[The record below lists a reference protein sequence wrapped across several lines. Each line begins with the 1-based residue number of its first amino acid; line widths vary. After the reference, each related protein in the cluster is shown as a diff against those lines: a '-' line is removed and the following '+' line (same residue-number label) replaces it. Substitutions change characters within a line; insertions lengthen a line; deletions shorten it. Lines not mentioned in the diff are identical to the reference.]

1 MKQSPYELERLMGIE
16 AYLTDDEGI
25 GGKLRASPS
34 DFVVEEVPDFKTADS
49 GGYLVAR
56 LTKENWETHHLIRDL
71 SRQLG
76 ISDDRIGVAGTKD
89 KRAITTQLISI
100 YGVTEEDLR
109 KVTLPRIRLTP
120 VGRSSK
126 PLVLGD
132 LAGNNFDIRLSGI
145 GIPVQELEA
154 RLTAITGEIT
164 TAGGVPNYFGYQRF
178 GIRRPITHLVGE
190 KLVKGDLEGAAMDY
204 IARSFPDENP
214 ENIEVRNY
222 VFQTRDF
229 KKGLELYPL
238 NLRYERTMMH
248 RLIERPGDY
257 AGAFRSLPGSLMK
270 MFVSAYQSLLFNR
283 MLSQRMLRQISI
295 SEPGEGDTVC
305 FNGPDGKPDVSKIE
319 QVTKKNKPDIN
330 YLYKR
335 KKVTLVL
342 PLVGKST
349 PVEKLDEI
357 CAKVLGEARVTPADF
372 VIPGIPELSSQGIWR
387 EMRLPVNPSFEA
399 EEGSARTRFFLTSGS
414 YATTVLRE
422 YMKGDPR
429 CME

>member
-1 MKQSPYELERLMGIE
+1 MKLSPYEIERLMGIE
-16 AYLTDDEGI
+16 AYLTGTDGI
-25 GGKLRASPS
+25 GGRLRDSPS
-34 DFVVEEVPDFKTADS
+34 DFAVEEVPAFKTGET

-76 ISDDRIGVAGTKD
+76 ISDDRIGLAGTKD

-100 YGVTEEDLR
+100 YGVTEDDL
-109 KVTLPRIRLTP
+109 KKITLPRIRLTP
-120 VGRSSK
+120 VGRSSR

-132 LAGNNFDIRLSGI
+132 LEGNNFDIRISGVAMAEPEI
-145 GIPVQELEA
+145 RA
-154 RLTAITGEIT
+154 RLDSITGEISAT
-164 TAGGVPNYFGYQRF
+164 GGVPNFFGYQRF

-190 KLVKGDLEGAAMDY
+190 KLIRGDLEGAAMDY

-214 ENIEVRNY
+214 ENIEARDY
-222 VFQTRDF
+222 VFRTRDF
-229 KKGLELYPL
+229 KKGLDMYAL

-257 AGAFRSLPGSLMK
+257 AGAFRSLPGTLMK
-270 MFVSAYQSLLFNR
+270 MFVSAYQSYLFNR
-283 MLSQRMLRQISI
+283 MLSQRLLLGMSI
-295 SEPGEGDTVC
+295 TTPQEGDTVC
-305 FNGPDGKPDVSKIE
+305 FNGPDGKPDVSRVE
-319 QVTKKNKPDIN
+319 QVTKKNRPDIN

-335 KKVTLVL
+335 KRVTLVL

-349 PVEKLDEI
+349 RIDLLDEVSRKVLDD
-357 CAKVLGEARVTPADF
+357 AKVTPDNF
-372 VIPGIPELSSQGIWR
+372 EIPLMPELSSHGIWR
-387 EMRLPVNPSFEA
+387 AMVLPVSPSLDV
-399 EEGSARTRFFLTSGS
+399 EGGSVRARFFLTSGS

-422 YMKGDPR
+422 YMKANPR